1 MFVYGALH
9 LVLPP
14 YSGACETNT
23 NVRRDPCGYPPLPNL
38 IQQAKAGVLLLLL
51 SCIWMPIHLR
61 RAGMT

>member
-23 NVRRDPCGYPPLPNL
+23 NVRRDPCGYPLPNL
-38 IQQAKAGVLLLLL
+38 IQQAKAGVLLLL

>member
-23 NVRRDPCGYPPLPNL
+23 NVRRDPCGYPLPNL